1 MFKLNA
7 DAIPLEKTSVVKC
20 LQKGEGL
27 PQKKKKFKKYTKWN
41 QMPIYWVQMRDEFL
55 YINKI

>member
-7 DAIPLEKTSVVKC
+7 DAIPLEKTSVVKF

-27 PQKKKKFKKYTKWN
+27 PQKKKKFKKYK
-41 QMPIYWVQMRDEFL
+41 
-55 YINKI
+55 KIKSNSHILSPNER